1 MDPNQNHA
9 DKFDET
15 TFLGN
20 CKQIAK
26 KAGREVVGKGLQLFY
41 AFPSAPPWAKATIA
55 GALGYL
61 IFPADAIPDF
71 LPAVGFTDDL
81 GVIVAALGAV
91 ASSIDDEV
99 KAKAAQK
106 LEDWGM

>member
-1 MDPNQNHA
+1 MAQDQNHA
-9 DKFDET
+9 DKFDER
-15 TFLGN
+15 TFLDS
-20 CKQIAK
+20 CKSIAK
-26 KAGREVVGKGLQLFY
+26 KAGREVIGKGLQLFY
-41 AFPSAPPWAKATIA
+41 AFPAAPPWAKATIA

-61 IFPADAIPDF
+61 VFPADAIPDF

-81 GVIVAALGAV
+81 GVLVAAVGAV

-99 KAKAAQK
+99 KAKAERK